1 MNISDHISES
11 LEQGSGSATLLLSMP
26 LLTGQTVRRLAGAR
40 LQAVLTGRRK
50 ELLLAAVSLESLVF
64 LIWRHLEH
72 FLLYSSAALA
82 ATPATPYQVLYSVRH
97 LVQQTFAKEI
107 MFWNRR
113 VWSIKRVNVGIC
125 SMGSM

>member
-1 MNISDHISES
+1 MDSKYAV
-11 LEQGSGSATLLLSMP
+11 LA
-26 LLTGQTVRRLAGAR
+26 GQTVRRLAGAR

-82 ATPATPYQVLYSVRH
+82 ATPATPYQVITPDGNL
-97 LVQQTFAKEI
+97 
-107 MFWNRR
+107 
-113 VWSIKRVNVGIC
+113 
-125 SMGSM
+125 

>member
-1 MNISDHISES
+1 MR
-11 LEQGSGSATLLLSMP
+11 LLSMP
-26 LLTGQTVRRLAGAR
+26 LLAGQTVRRLAGAR

-82 ATPATPYQVLYSVRH
+82 ATPATPYQVR
-97 LVQQTFAKEI
+97 TA
-107 MFWNRR
+107 
-113 VWSIKRVNVGIC
+113 
-125 SMGSM
+125 

>member
-1 MNISDHISES
+1 MDSKY
-11 LEQGSGSATLLLSMP
+11 AVLS
-26 LLTGQTVRRLAGAR
+26 GQTVRRLAGAR

-82 ATPATPYQVLYSVRH
+82 ATPATPYQVFRYSVRH
-97 LVQQTFAKEI
+97 PVQRTFSKET
-107 MFWNRR
+107 R
-113 VWSIKRVNVGIC
+113 SY
-125 SMGSM
+125 